1 MDQRPGTAADADDLL
16 AGDLGTTDLAVLECY
31 TDPSPG
37 NTQGDLQR
45 FGQLMDDVEE
55 WVFGPQPDGTWV
67 YPGHGHDT
75 TLGAERPH
83 LPEWPARGW

>member
-1 MDQRPGTAADADDLL
+1 MSIP
-16 AGDLGTTDLAVLECY
+16 
-31 TDPSPG
+31 
-37 NTQGDLQR
+37 GDLQR

-55 WVFGPQPDGTWV
+55 CCSARCPDGTWV

-75 TLGAERPH
+75 TLGAERRH